1 MKTINHKRFQAG
13 MTLMDVL
20 ITVLIIGI
28 LSAIAL
34 PNYLSYRERTNL
46 AEAKTNMIEIYQFMA
61 KEKLSNPTEYL
72 NKSAYENKLSTLKSK
87 LPAKQREKYNYTY
100 TVDQQGS
107 AYYVYMQAYST
118 NPEHKDSKGK
128 CVGDKFYLL
137 SDSVGE
143 VYKCPYKCLGSA
155 GAVGNKTKPSGSGGC
170 EKF

>member
-13 MTLMDVL
+13 MTLIDVL
-20 ITVLIIGI
+20 VTVLIIGI

-72 NKSAYENKLSTLKSK
+72 DKSAYENKLSTLKSK

-107 AYYVYMQAYST
+107 AYYVYMQAVST
-118 NPEHKDSKGK
+118 APK
-128 CVGDKFYLL
+128 DKFYLW

-143 VYKCPYKCLGSA
+143 VYKCSGSA
-155 GAVGNKTKPSGSGGC
+155 GAVGKTKPSGC

>member
-20 ITVLIIGI
+20 VTVLIIGI

-61 KEKLSNPTEYL
+61 KEKLSNPTEYKD
-72 NKSAYENKLSTLKSK
+72 KSSYENKLSTLKSK

-100 TVDQQGS
+100 TVDQQGN
-107 AYYVYMQAYST
+107 AYYVYMQAVST
-118 NPEHKDSKGK
+118 NPYHKDSKGNW
-128 CVGDKFYLL
+128 VGDKFYLW

-143 VYKCPYKCLGSA
+143 VYKCSGSA
-155 GAVGNKTKPSGSGGC
+155 GAVGKTKPDKC